1 MQKYKRSSVIISSN
15 KTMPGTTLTEELNH
29 WLNTADVIEA
39 EILNIVPLP
48 NPQTKNQVLI
58 IYRTPIKEE

>member
-29 WLNTADVIEA
+29 WLNTADATEA

-48 NPQTKNQVLI
+48 NPQTKNQILI

>member
-1 MQKYKRSSVIISSN
+1 ML
-15 KTMPGTTLTEELNH
+15 GTTLTEELNH

-48 NPQTKNQVLI
+48 NPQTKNQILI

>member
-1 MQKYKRSSVIISSN
+1 MQKFKRSSVIISSN
-15 KTMPGTTLTEELNH
+15 KTMPGTTFTEELNR
-29 WLNTADVIEA
+29 WLAMADALNA

>member
-1 MQKYKRSSVIISSN
+1 MQKFKRSSVIIYAN
-15 KTMPGTTLTEELNH
+15 KTIPGMTLTEELNR
-29 WLNTADVIEA
+29 WLTMADTLDA

-48 NPQTKNQVLI
+48 NPQTKNQILI

>member
-1 MQKYKRSSVIISSN
+1 MQKYKRSSVVICPS
-15 KTMPGTTLTEELNH
+15 KTRPGTTLTEELNH
-29 WLNTADVIEA
+29 WLSTADVLEA

-48 NPQTKNQVLI
+48 NPQTKNNILI

>member
-1 MQKYKRSSVIISSN
+1 
-15 KTMPGTTLTEELNH
+15 MPGTTFTEELNR
-29 WLNTADVIEA
+29 WLAMADALDA

>member
-1 MQKYKRSSVIISSN
+1 
-15 KTMPGTTLTEELNH
+15 MPGTTLTEELNH
-29 WLNTADVIEA
+29 WLNTADATEA

-48 NPQTKNQVLI
+48 NPQTKNQILI